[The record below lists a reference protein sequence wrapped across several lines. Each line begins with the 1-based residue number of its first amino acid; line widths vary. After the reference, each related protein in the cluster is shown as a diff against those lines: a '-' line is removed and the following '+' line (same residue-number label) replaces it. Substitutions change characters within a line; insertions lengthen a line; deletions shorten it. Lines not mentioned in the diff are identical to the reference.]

1 MKQTFVIILVYQF
14 ISLSIHG
21 QEDLL
26 KTRINTLNNQT
37 VDKLSLK
44 NDSMIQQRL
53 KNDTNIL
60 NQFDLAFMNKA
71 EDNLDYGL
79 AKQMRNLYNAPYT
92 KFVIPVT
99 LIAYGAIVNID
110 GEEDREIQLK
120 IAARNY
126 KPSNVDDYLQYAPI
140 TAAYGLDL
148 IGVKAKHNFR
158 DRFFI
163 STASYMILATTVSFT
178 KSQTHV
184 LRPDGSNYHSFPSG
198 HTANAFAGA
207 HILFKEYNHVSPW
220 ISVAGYSTAA
230 LTGIMRVRNNKHW
243 VSDVVAGAGVGMLS
257 VELGYLM
264 LPLFHKIIGIS
275 TDNKNLV
282 VVPAVGNNNY
292 GLGDRKSTRLNSSH
306 T

>member
-1 MKQTFVIILVYQF
+1 MKQAFVIILVCQL
-14 ISLSIHG
+14 ISFSMYG
-21 QEDLL
+21 QEELL
-26 KTRINTLNNQT
+26 KTRINHLNNQAI
-37 VDKLSLK
+37 DDISLK
-44 NDSMIQQRL
+44 NDSMIPQQL
-53 KNDTNIL
+53 INDTNIS
-60 NQFDLAFMNKA
+60 NQIDFTHKNKA
-71 EDNLDYGL
+71 ETNLAYGF
-79 AKQMRNLYNAPYT
+79 AKQMRNLYNTPYT
-92 KFVIPVT
+92 KFVIPIA
-99 LIAYGAIVNID
+99 LITIGAIVNID
-110 GEEDREIQLK
+110 AEEDREIQLK

-220 ISVAGYSTAA
+220 ISVAGYSTATI
-230 LTGIMRVRNNKHW
+230 TGIMRIRNNKHW

-275 TDNKNLV
+275 TANKNLV
-282 VVPAVGNNNY
+282 VVPAVGKNNY
-292 GLGDRKSTRLNSSH
+292 GLGLTYIF
-306 T
+306 